1 MQLLQKTYT
10 PAEYLELEEKAEFR
24 SEYRDGEIVPMA
36 GGTTNHNEISLNV
49 ATNLRFSLKG
59 QDYRVYMSDVRL
71 WIPPNRQYTYPDIM
85 LIQGEPIYLENTTST
100 VINPRL
106 IVEVL
111 SKSTGNYDSP
121 QETLCERSEKFDYYR
136 SIPTLQEYI
145 LIDQSRYH
153 VIQYVKTSPT
163 QWLLTDHNQAEGMM
177 KLGSVDLDLS
187 LNDIYDRINFAEIEE

>member
-1 MQLLQKTYT
+1 MQLLQKIYT

-71 WIPPNRQYTYPDIM
+71 WIPPNRQYTYPDVM
-85 LIQGEPIYLENTTST
+85 LIQGEPTYLENTTAT
-100 VINPRL
+100 VTNPRL
-106 IVEVL
+106 VVEVL
-111 SKSTGNYDSP
+111 SKSTGNYD
-121 QETLCERSEKFDYYR
+121 RSEKFDYYR

-145 LIDQSRYH
+145 LIDQSCH
-153 VIQYVKTSPT
+153 HILQYVKTSAT
-163 QWLLTDHNQAEGMM
+163 QWLLTDHNQAEGIVQ
-177 KLGSVDLDLS
+177 LGSVDLSLS
-187 LNDIYDRINFAEIEE
+187 LNDIYDRVNFEEIEE

>member
-36 GGTTNHNEISLNV
+36 GGTTNHNRISLNI
-49 ATNLRFSLKG
+49 ATNLTFSLKG
-59 QDYRVYMSDVRL
+59 QSYEVYMSDVRL
-71 WIPPNRQYTYPDIM
+71 WIPPNRQYTYPDVM

-100 VINPRL
+100 VTNPRL

-111 SKSTGNYDSP
+111 SKSTGNYD
-121 QETLCERSEKFDYYR
+121 RSEKFDYYR

-153 VIQYVKTSPT
+153 VIQYAKTSPT
-163 QWLLTDHNQAEGMM
+163 QWLLTDYNQAEGIV
-177 KLGSVDLDLS
+177 KLGSVELDLS
-187 LNDIYDRINFAEIEE
+187 LNDIYDRVNFNEIEE